1 MRMNVYVFLM
11 MNLAVSSAASIGP
24 TEPDVVDIGQEKSII
39 EVNMG
44 ADLQDDIIEHPN
56 TQRSTIID
64 PTKLWT
70 SPVPYALDRNLEL
83 NAKGVILK
91 AFEQFR
97 VKTCIDFKLRD
108 SEDYYISV
116 QKLNGCFSYIGRVQ
130 TNGQQLSIGR
140 GCDTISIVEHEFLHA
155 LGFYHEQSRYDR
167 DDYVTIVFSNIL
179 QGYEN
184 NFQKASSEE
193 STTHGVPYDYWSVM
207 HYGKNDFTNGNGS
220 TIITKDPKFQD
231 VIGQRMEMS
240 NSDVTELNL
249 LYQCN
254 SSIAF
259 MMYCGFS
266 NGDMCQMSR
275 CSQSGNGWQAVTR
288 TLGGPSSDHTG
299 LPSGKNPGQE
309 GGYFMHASTASG
321 QVGDSVRLETNMM
334 SPKRGCN
341 AQCLQF
347 YYYNSGNESDQL
359 NIWIR
364 EFQDEQDST
373 GTLRLVGHITGSPTS
388 HWKLQH
394 VSLNATKR
402 FQVVFEVRKGSG
414 RSSGGFSI
422 DDINLSET
430 ECPHLAFQVDDFE
443 NLLNTSASG
452 TTLYSPR
459 QYSKEGY
466 AYRIA
471 VKLYKTYFGMFVQ
484 LLSGDNDNQLEWPCL
499 RQQMNFQM
507 LDQNP
512 NIQLQMSNPKTFTTN
527 ENQLDSTGNSYW
539 GNPREIGSP
548 VFVDENN
555 NQVYGGV
562 IYGFGSFMNQ
572 EKMQYR
578 NFLKGGSAIFLFD
591 FQDLTPLV
599 NGSALACPKTTVNI
613 SQPPMSMQDAGPCS
627 SRITTTMPPPTTTHD
642 RITTTMPPP
651 TTTDGSI
658 FGFSPAMVAS
668 PVLIVLLALVLLV
681 P

>member
-1 MRMNVYVFLM
+1 MRMKVHIFLM
-11 MNLAVSSAASIGP
+11 MNLAVSSAASIGS

-39 EVNMG
+39 EVNIG

-56 TQRSTIID
+56 TQRSTIINQ
-64 PTKLWT
+64 TQLWT
-70 SPVPYALDRNLEL
+70 SPVPYALDKNLEL
-83 NAKGVILK
+83 NAKGAILK

-108 SEDYYISV
+108 SEDYYVSV
-116 QKLNGCFSYIGRVQ
+116 QKLDGCFSYIGRVQ
-130 TNGQQLSIGR
+130 TNGQQLSIGI
-140 GCDTISIVEHEFLHA
+140 GCDTISTVEHEFLHA

-179 QGYEN
+179 KGKES
-184 NFQKASSEE
+184 NFQKFSSEV

-207 HYGKNDFTNGNGS
+207 HYGKNGFSNGNGL

-231 VIGQRMEMS
+231 VIGQQMEMS

-275 CSQSGNGWQAVTR
+275 CSQSGNGWQAVKQA
-288 TLGGPSSDHTG
+288 LGGPSSDHTG
-299 LPSGKNPGQE
+299 LPSGKNPVGQE

-321 QVGDSVRLETNMM
+321 QVGDSAQLETNMM

-341 AQCLQF
+341 VQCLQF

-394 VSLNATKR
+394 VSLNATKH

-414 RSSGGFSI
+414 SSSGGFSI
-422 DDINLSET
+422 DDTNLSET

-499 RQQMNFQM
+499 RRQMNFQM

-548 VFVDENN
+548 VFVDEDN
-555 NQVYGGV
+555 NQVYGGA

-578 NFLKGGSAIFLFD
+578 DFLKGGSAIFLFD
-591 FQDLTPLV
+591 FQNLTPLV
-599 NGSALACPKTTVNI
+599 NGSTLACPKTTVNI

-627 SRITTTMPPPTTTHD
+627 PRVFD
-642 RITTTMPPP
+642 
-651 TTTDGSI
+651 
-658 FGFSPAMVAS
+658 FSPAMVAS
-668 PVLIVLLALVLLV
+668 PVLIILLALVLLV